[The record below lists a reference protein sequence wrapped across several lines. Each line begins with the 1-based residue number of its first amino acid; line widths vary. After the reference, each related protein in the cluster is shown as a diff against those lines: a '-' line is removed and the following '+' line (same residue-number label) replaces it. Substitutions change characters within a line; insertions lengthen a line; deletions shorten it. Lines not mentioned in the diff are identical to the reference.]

1 MKTPEDE
8 EFESIEKLQNWRSL
22 QGADSKGYESINYRD
37 AFPREKYVFPVD
49 RNEVLEEVAK
59 EFDKMRSLGDT
70 AASFAVFVRNMK
82 R

>member
-1 MKTPEDE
+1 MTCCDYQCNDGPGCPAHQTEWVCPFCYVKGCQAPDAC
-8 EFESIEKLQNWRSL
+8 RSL
-22 QGADSKGYESINYRD
+22 AI
-37 AFPREKYVFPVD
+37 
-49 RNEVLEEVAK
+49 RNHTLDEVAS

>member
-1 MKTPEDE
+1 MNCCDNVCTQAHNCPAHTVEWVCPFCYVKGCQTPDTC
-8 EFESIEKLQNWRSL
+8 RSL
-22 QGADSKGYESINYRD
+22 AI
-37 AFPREKYVFPVD
+37 
-49 RNEVLEEVAK
+49 RNHTLDEVAS